1 MDVINYTAQ
10 TQPIVNTVERVVT
23 KTEQVPVLP
32 NRPLTQA
39 EIDMLT
45 WQSKAVHRERIIG
58 TVAGTVT
65 SVATLGLVGFIVYK
79 LYKAALESE
88 EKDTELIQN
97 VK

>member
-39 EIDMLT
+39 EVDMLM
-45 WQSKAVHRERIIG
+45 WQSKAAHREHIIG
-58 TVAGTVT
+58 YVAGTVT
-65 SVATLGLVGFIVYK
+65 SVATLSIVGFIVYK
-79 LYKAALESE
+79 LYKACIES
-88 EKDTELIQN
+88 TEN
-97 VK
+97 DAEPTTDAK